1 MADDQEDSVLKFPC
15 TFPIKAL
22 GLDDGEFDSL
32 VVQIVARHAK
42 DLGEGAVTTRSS
54 RGGKYIAVTVTI
66 TARSQEQLDAIYT
79 ELSAHERV
87 VMAL

>member
-1 MADDQEDSVLKFPC
+1 VDADEDSILQFPC
-15 TFPIKAL
+15 AFPIKAL
-22 GLDDGEFDSL
+22 GLAAADFDAL
-32 VVQIVARHAK
+32 VVQIVARHAH

-54 RGGKYIAVTVTI
+54 RGGKYLAVTVTI
-66 TARSQEQLDAIYT
+66 TARSQAQLDAIYS